1 MGFFQKND
9 HRYTTVGVVK
19 TPINQ
24 LGSMV
29 KIQPET
35 SLSEIISLF
44 DNFFYGWETNR
55 KAVQSATITGLW
67 IGLRDKKGFDEK

>member
-1 MGFFQKND
+1 
-9 HRYTTVGVVK
+9 
-19 TPINQ
+19 
-24 LGSMV
+24 MV
-29 KIQPET
+29 EIQPET